1 MVLTIYNFLGGD
13 MKMRFIIL
21 SDSKGKENGINKKIL
36 IKLLKITCKL
46 TPKPDFIVLC
56 GDNVAG
62 SNIEKVLISQLQ
74 SLRNLIEKYHYK
86 KPLIPVIGNHE
97 VNNEPIDDR
106 YEKIFSKIY
115 NDMLPDTY
123 LDGYNK
129 TVFYTDYEN
138 TRFIVLNAFHF
149 HEKHRIINKQLLWF
163 EAVASANIKN
173 KIVFVHSPA
182 FPTGA
187 HFRHCLDSYPKDRDA
202 FWRIVQNCNIDIV
215 FSGHEHNYSRRKI
228 GDTKNIYQVIT
239 GGGGEKLR
247 DKFKDKKGVI
257 LGPIAEYHCVIVDMD
272 SDCIKVSAI
281 SSEGKLLDKFKIDK
295 F

>member
-1 MVLTIYNFLGGD
+1 

-36 IKLLKITCKL
+36 IKLLKKTSKL
-46 TPKPDFIVLC
+46 TPEPNLIVLC

-62 SNIEKVLISQLQ
+62 SNEEEVLADQLQ
-74 SLRNLIEKYHYK
+74 SLRSLIEKYYYG

-106 YEKIFSKIY
+106 YERTFNRIY

-129 TVFYTDYEN
+129 TVFYADYED

-149 HEKHRIINKQLLWF
+149 EEKHRIVKKQLLWF
-163 EAVASANIKN
+163 EEVASANIKN

-187 HFRHCLDSYPKDRDA
+187 HFSHCLDSYPKDRDA
-202 FWRIVQNCNIDIV
+202 FWNIVQNCNIDIV

-228 GDTKNIYQVIT
+228 EYKKGIYQVIT
-239 GGGGEKLR
+239 GGSGEKLR

-257 LGPIAEYHCVIVDMD
+257 IGPIAEYHFVMVDVD
-272 SDCIKVSAI
+272 SEDIKVSAI
-281 SSEGKLLDKFKIDK
+281 SSEGRLLDKFKIDK